1 MRSIKNTIIVAASL
15 IMSAILLIAAMAV
28 NTHNPVNHLLPDYN
42 LMSKNDK
49 RQIECLAKNIYRE
62 AVGESKDGWMAV
74 GMVTMNR
81 VESGKFGRDVCSTV
95 YQKVGKTYQFSWV
108 KIEKKMSKINYLI
121 YNDIVELATM
131 IYFNHD
137 RLDDVTNGATFYHA
151 TYVNPKWKGLEK
163 TNQIGQHVFYRQDI

>member
-1 MRSIKNTIIVAASL
+1 MNLKKWSIIGTCALAIIIMLSFTFTKKNEEKKLVEVKYHEVS
-15 IMSAILLIAAMAV
+15 
-28 NTHNPVNHLLPDYN
+28 
-42 LMSKNDK
+42 
-49 RQIECLAKNIYRE
+49 RQSQKQIDCLAKNIYRE
-62 AVGESKDGWMAV
+62 AVGEPRDGWLAV

-131 IYFNHD
+131 IYYNHD
-137 RLDDVTNGATFYHA
+137 RLDDMTGGATFYHA
-151 TYVNPKWKGLEK
+151 DYVNPKWKGLEK
-163 TNQIGQHVFYRQDI
+163 TSQIGRHVFYRQDI